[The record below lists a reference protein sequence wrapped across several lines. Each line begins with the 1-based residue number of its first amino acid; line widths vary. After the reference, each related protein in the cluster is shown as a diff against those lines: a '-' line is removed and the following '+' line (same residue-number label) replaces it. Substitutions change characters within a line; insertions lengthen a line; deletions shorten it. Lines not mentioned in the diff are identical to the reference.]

1 MRRRPSTT
9 LTPTLFPILSV
20 LVGLLGALVLIMG
33 AVTAF
38 ALGPART
45 VRVAI
50 SIPTE
55 TRDRAPAYIEYDGS
69 GFMLHPSLDPVPF
82 DLTRTVLSDREIW
95 NVVRSRGKVWDA
107 YWRAVDAK
115 FLAQIEG
122 TALAPLLRKDADGRA
137 PYVVVLVRPSGF
149 DSFIAVRNF
158 MLRQKIDVGYEPIE
172 QAYKVRVR

>member
-1 MRRRPSTT
+1 MRRRSSTT

-20 LVGLLGALVLIMG
+20 LVGLLGSLVLIMG

-50 SIPTE
+50 STPTE
-55 TRDRAPAYIEYDGS
+55 SRDRTPAYIEYDGT
-69 GFMLHPSLDPVPF
+69 GFTLHPSLDRVPF
-82 DLTRTVLSDREIW
+82 DLTRTVLTDREIW
-95 NVVRSRGKVWDA
+95 NVVRGPGKLWDK

-122 TALAPLLRKDADGRA
+122 TALAPRLRKDADGRP

-149 DSFIAVRNF
+149 DSFIPVRNF
-158 MLRQKIDVGYEPIE
+158 LLRQKVDVGYEPIE
-172 QAYKVRVR
+172 QTYKVRVR